1 MTFFVILLIVFLV
14 IGVSQQVYFYR
25 KILGAVRYSGRH
37 LSGRSAYLITT
48 GLFLLSFVPAL
59 FAFVKWFIIELH
71 IAVFLLLSDLAAAIA
86 KKAGKSKSI
95 AFPGWLKAAYKTGV
109 AAILLTLAV
118 VVYGKF
124 NMYHVVRTDYD
135 VNVNK
140 SLSHEYNVALIADL
154 HYGLSLD
161 AQALQAV
168 ADDIEETSPDFVIL
182 CGDIVDEST
191 TPEGINEAFSI
202 LGNIDTKLGVYYV
215 YGNHDKSR
223 LGLRG
228 NFTEMQLAET
238 IRNNRIEILEDN
250 VVRLNDDMLLVGR
263 TDKMERAES
272 GKSIAR
278 LLAGQDKSK
287 VVFVADHQPNDYEA
301 LSREGCDIVVSGHTH
316 GGQIFPFGI
325 FSELL
330 KANDM
335 TYGFKKLG
343 NLNAV
348 VTSGIAGWGFD
359 MRTEQHSEYV
369 MLHIKGKN

>member
-1 MTFFVILLIVFLV
+1 MTFFVILLIVFLI
-14 IGVSQQVYFYR
+14 IGISEQVYFYR
-25 KILGAVRYSGRH
+25 KILGAVRYFGST
-37 LSGRSAYLITT
+37 LPKKYTYLITV
-48 GLFLLSFVPAL
+48 GLFLLTLVPAFFT
-59 FAFVKWFIIELH
+59 FAAWFVIELH
-71 IAVFLLLSDLAAAIA
+71 VAVFLLLSDLAAKIA
-86 KKAGKSKSI
+86 KKADRKYPRWMKT
-95 AFPGWLKAAYKTGV
+95 AYKTG
-109 AAILLTLAV
+109 AAALLLTLAV
-118 VVYGKF
+118 AVYGKF